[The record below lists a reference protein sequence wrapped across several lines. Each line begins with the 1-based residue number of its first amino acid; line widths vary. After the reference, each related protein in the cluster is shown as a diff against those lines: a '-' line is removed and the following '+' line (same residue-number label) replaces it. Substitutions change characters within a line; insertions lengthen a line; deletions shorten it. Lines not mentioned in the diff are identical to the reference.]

1 MMKVMNKLNI
11 YNRDK
16 EEYIQNNLV
25 QKIINNIEKE
35 MRVY

>member
-1 MMKVMNKLNI
+1 MKVMNKLNI